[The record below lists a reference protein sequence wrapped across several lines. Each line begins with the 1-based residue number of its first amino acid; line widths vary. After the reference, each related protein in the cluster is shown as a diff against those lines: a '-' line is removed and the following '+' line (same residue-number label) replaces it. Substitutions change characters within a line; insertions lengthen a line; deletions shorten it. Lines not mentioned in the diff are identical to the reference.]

1 MTKKDRVAIVS
12 SYGNPLAINVW
23 LKFYEKYWMDVV
35 DKVYIVAG
43 GDLNFVQDKLI
54 EANIKLCD
62 HYNKK
67 TNTNKLTFVYGDD
80 TSRRETLSSHAHLLL
95 TGTKYA
101 SMKHDDATLFY
112 VDDDMYI
119 LDKNYLDDC
128 FSKIESG
135 EYSYGG
141 QITPRPCFDEKSQI
155 LGWFAFCDL
164 KTTKYLMDQYD
175 SSLYQFFS
183 DYDISCEYHK
193 TVTGEYSQNDPE
205 LEELCRVTHMFI
217 GYVHQYSN
225 IFGNMNYVAGVKFDF
240 INYTTPSVQCDEV
253 YWLFSKMLREY
264 CGRDKEYVLPYKP
277 EIITQLYIHQHIS
290 LDEQVEGFINT
301 KPVSYHISGNYRQF
315 HFCYKFPFEQI
326 CEELDRLDMLQKG
339 YENYKLLVLIK
350 MALDFWDDTDID
362 TGDIRETMQRYY
374 DHVYTL
380 PELSPFLAKE
390 NIAKISNVVTR
401 NIS

>member
-1 MTKKDRVAIVS
+1 MMRKKDRVAIVS

-43 GDLNFVQDKLI
+43 GDLNFVQNKLI

-67 TNTNKLTFVYGDD
+67 TNTNKLTFVYGND
-80 TSRRETLSSHAHLLL
+80 SSQRETLSSHAHLLL

-119 LDKNYLDDC
+119 LDKNYLDEC
-128 FSKIESG
+128 FSKMESG

-141 QITPRPCFDEKSQI
+141 QLTPRPCFDEKSQI

-164 KTTKYLMDQYD
+164 KTTKYLMDQYE
-175 SSLYQFFS
+175 SSLNQFFS
-183 DYDISCEYHK
+183 DYDISREYYK
-193 TVTGEYSQNDPE
+193 MVTGEYSQNDPK

-240 INYTTPSVQCDEV
+240 INYTIPSAQCDEV

-264 CGRDKEYVLPYKP
+264 CGRDKEYDLTDKP
-277 EIITQLYIHQHIS
+277 HIIQYMYVHPHICFQ
-290 LDEQVEGFINT
+290 DQINEMINRNP
-301 KPVSYHISGNYRQF
+301 KVYHISGNYRQYV
-315 HFCYKFPFEQI
+315 FCYKRSFEDI
-326 CEELDRLDMLQKG
+326 CKELYKFDIS
-339 YENYKLLVLIK
+339 EHVNYKLMTLLK
-350 MALDFWDDTDID
+350 LCLDYWDHHDID
-362 TGDIRETMQRYY
+362 TGDILTNVKNYY
-374 DHVYTL
+374 DYVYTIPDL
-380 PELSPFLAKE
+380 PDLLSKE
-390 NIAKISNVVTR
+390 KTEAIADIIKR
-401 NIS
+401 RLL